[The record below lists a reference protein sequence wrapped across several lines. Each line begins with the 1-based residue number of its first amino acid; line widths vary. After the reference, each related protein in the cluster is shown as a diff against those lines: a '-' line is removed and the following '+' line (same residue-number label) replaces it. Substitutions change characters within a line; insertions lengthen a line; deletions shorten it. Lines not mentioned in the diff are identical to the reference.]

1 MTLAVNDLLTV
12 FGMALL
18 GRGHSSCL
26 FSNSTLWKEM
36 LDTGCKEAASEA
48 V

>member
-12 FGMALL
+12 FGMALV

-26 FSNSTLWKEM
+26 FNNFALRKEA
-36 LDTGCKEAASEA
+36 LEEAASEA